1 MVGSL
6 FELFKSG
13 DLINPRW
20 SNQMKAVPTVQKF
33 MTYVPKSIG
42 SDQTIAQAS
51 EFMRK
56 LHLRH
61 LPVLKGGKLVGV
73 LTDRDISL
81 VLSFKDVDPT
91 QMKVEEAYTPEPYFT
106 SPTSPLNEVVAY
118 MADNKY
124 GCALVVDN
132 GKLVGIFTEIDAYK
146 ALSDLLETR
155 LKQ

>member
-1 MVGSL
+1 
-6 FELFKSG
+6 
-13 DLINPRW
+13 
-20 SNQMKAVPTVQKF
+20 MKAIPTVEKF

-42 SDQTIAQAS
+42 YDQTIAQAS

-61 LPVLKGGKLVGV
+61 LPVLKGGELVGI
-73 LTDRDISL
+73 LTDRDINL
-81 VLSFKDVDPT
+81 VLGFKDVDAT
-91 QMKVEEAYTPEPYFT
+91 TMTVEEAYTPEPYFT
-106 SPTSPLNEVVAY
+106 SPKAPLNEVVAH
-118 MADNKY
+118 MAEKKY

-146 ALSDLLETR
+146 ALAELLETR